1 MGVRF
6 ALTEV
11 ALIESV
17 LRLVT
22 KEVKGVDPLTTFVGD
37 LAAVL
42 IEMLTPRPSPQKIRN
57 CEFLGSH
64 AN

>member
-1 MGVRF
+1 MGVHF

-11 ALIESV
+11 ASIESV
-17 LRLVT
+17 LRLVV
-22 KEVKGVDPLTTFVGD
+22 KEIRGVDPLTTFVGD

-42 IEMLTPRPSPQKIRN
+42 IEMLTPQPNTQKIRN
-57 CEFLGSH
+57 CSFLGSH